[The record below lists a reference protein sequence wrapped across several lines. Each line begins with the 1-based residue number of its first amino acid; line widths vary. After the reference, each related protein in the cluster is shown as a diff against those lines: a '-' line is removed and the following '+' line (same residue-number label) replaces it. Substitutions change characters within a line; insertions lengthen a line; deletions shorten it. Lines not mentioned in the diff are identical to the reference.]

1 MLLMSNNVLL
11 FFGLLATC
19 IAKKCSSDLEC
30 PSIQKCLSGE
40 YNQSIIFDD
49 VNLYQVCARKNIILS
64 PVCLGLSV
72 CVVCMAMVVWME
84 GVVVAPLIKTVL
96 LVTSVPKR
104 DAYLLVSIATLTRS
118 A

>member
-1 MLLMSNNVLL
+1 MNTISQKSLNDNN
-11 FFGLLATC
+11 
-19 IAKKCSSDLEC
+19 I
-30 PSIQKCLSGE
+30 
-40 YNQSIIFDD
+40 
-49 VNLYQVCARKNIILS
+49 NLYQVCARKNIILS
-64 PVCLGLSV
+64 PACLGLSV